1 MNFNEKF
8 FGYYLQADGE
18 YMPFSDNLAGGAF
31 ADWKHFLW
39 IIVAPLVGV
48 ATYRYFRSNPHKAR
62 RNVVLLSILL
72 LSLRTTFQILK
83 VTYGDETP
91 FLQVIPFHQCG
102 VMGFALPIVALLKIE
117 KLKTSVYVIS
127 MMGGFATIA
136 FGEYFTSNFITFYTI
151 EGIVSHTILIIIPL
165 IEIAS
170 RNFSLNFKKSWQ
182 VLVGMLALMAWASF
196 ANEVLFR
203 KYDTNY
209 MYLKESGLPGDF
221 GGDFY
226 FAIYVIIFCFVFA
239 AIYLPPVIY
248 RRRKSID

>member
-1 MNFNEKF
+1 
-8 FGYYLQADGE
+8 
-18 YMPFSDNLAGGAF
+18 MPFSDNLAGGAF

-83 VTYGDETP
+83 VTYGDGASISTSNS
-91 FLQVIPFHQCG
+91 IPSICG
-102 VMGFALPIVALLKIE
+102 VMGFPLPIVALLKIE

-182 VLVGMLALMAWASF
+182 VLRLACSHLWLGRVSPTRF
-196 ANEVLFR
+196 CLE

-209 MYLKESGLPGDF
+209 MYLKESGLGRFRRRFLLCDLL
-221 GGDFY
+221 DY
-226 FAIYVIIFCFVFA
+226 ILLCICSHLFA
-239 AIYLPPVIY
+239 AGNL
-248 RRRKSID
+248 SA